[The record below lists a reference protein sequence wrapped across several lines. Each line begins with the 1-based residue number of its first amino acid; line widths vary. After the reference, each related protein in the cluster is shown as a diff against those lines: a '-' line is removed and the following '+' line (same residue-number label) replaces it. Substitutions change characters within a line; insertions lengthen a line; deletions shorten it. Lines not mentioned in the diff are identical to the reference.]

1 MKLLLK
7 LARKNLFR
15 NKLRTFIS
23 IAVITFAVMMVV
35 VLRGFVLGM
44 IDSMFKLHIQY
55 DAGHIKIINQ
65 EYERKQRLLS
75 LNYPVDGFNGA
86 GLNELNQEL
95 KEINGVEEVI
105 PRIKFGA
112 AVSNKDDL
120 VTMMGWGVKPQQEIE
135 FTEIEDYLVAGRMIK
150 AGAQEIIIGTK
161 LLDKVN
167 VELGE
172 KITIVYN
179 TSWGSFKGSTV
190 EVVGEIESGFKLL
203 DENSFYLPLD
213 QAQKILA
220 MPDMA
225 TEVLL
230 EISNYKKAETVMPRI
245 KELIAKND
253 ARETYKVSRW
263 DRGSAIIQYLQV
275 GQKIYNFVYIFVILL
290 ACIVVISTMVMIV
303 KERTSEI
310 GMMSALGLKDKEIL
324 YLFIMEGMFLGF
336 FGSLLGVISGGVI
349 TKILSIVGIDYS
361 AAFADMEADLLIR
374 PMIYPNFSWNNLF
387 FAFIIGTIITTL
399 TAIIPAKKA
408 ADLNPTEAIRN

>member
-1 MKLLLK
+1 
-7 LARKNLFR
+7 
-15 NKLRTFIS
+15 
-23 IAVITFAVMMVV
+23 MMVV

-86 GLNELNQEL
+86 GLSKLNQEL

-112 AVSNKDDL
+112 AVSNKDEL
-120 VTMMGWGVKPQQEIE
+120 VTMMGWGVSPQQEIE
-135 FTEIEDYLVAGRMIK
+135 FTEIEDYLVTGRMIK
-150 AGAQEIIIGTK
+150 DGAPEIIVGTK
-161 LLDKVN
+161 LLDKLN
-167 VELGE
+167 AELGE

-179 TSWGSFKGSTV
+179 TSWGSFKGSTMK
-190 EVVGEIESGFKLL
+190 VVGEIESGFKLL
-203 DENSFYLPLD
+203 DEKSFYLPLD

-230 EISNYKKAETVMPRI
+230 ETSNYKKAGTVMPRI
-245 KELIAKND
+245 RELIAKND
-253 ARETYKVSRW
+253 AGGTYKVSQW
-263 DRGSAIIQYLQV
+263 DRGSGIIQYLQV

-324 YLFIMEGMFLGF
+324 YLFIMEGMFLGLL
-336 FGSLLGVISGGVI
+336 GSLLGVISGGVI

-408 ADLNPTEAIRN
+408 ANLNPTEAIRN